1 MRPSW
6 QLLRTL
12 DPAETPDDDW
22 AGDGDAPPLAAC
34 GVLDSSGGHGL
45 PAWTGIE
52 VMAIGFAADAQVAR
66 GANTCTLGLVE
77 VASVAAVN
85 YVGDLDATDTTDVP
99 LGQRVYFPLNG
110 SRRFAV
116 RVTDNEAVAGLD
128 ELRIL
133 WRPVSR

>member
-12 DPAETPDDDW
+12 DPADTPDDDW
-22 AGDGDAPPLAAC
+22 AGDGTVPPTAAC
-34 GVLDSSGGHGL
+34 SVFDASGGHGL

-52 VMAIGFAADAQVAR
+52 VMAIGFASDEQVAR
-66 GANTCTLGLVE
+66 GANTCTIGCVE
-77 VASVAAVN
+77 VATIGATS
-85 YVGDLDATDTTDVP
+85 YVGDVDVTDTTDVP

-110 SRRFAV
+110 SRRFAI
-116 RVTDNEAVAGLD
+116 RITDNDAVAGLD
-128 ELRIL
+128 ELRVL